1 MKPATRFWIGIYSF
15 TALIMAIA
23 VGVFMWLASESRK
36 EAGLGRT
43 ANALPGITGHIP
55 EERYELLARF
65 VPPGYQPTRGILES
79 RYFQQAMERYLKGDD
94 AGAIP
99 GFRKT
104 VQIYPR
110 DSDSVEARFYLAIC
124 LLLTN
129 DRREG
134 IDQLGRVVAAGNTPY
149 LERARF
155 YLAKALIGQRDI
167 PGARQQLEAGIAM
180 HGELERQAQFLLSQI
195 GPPG

>member
-1 MKPATRFWIGIYSF
+1 MQPATRFWIGIYSF
-15 TALIMAIA
+15 TAVIMAIA
-23 VGVFMWLASESRK
+23 VGVFVWVASESRK
-36 EAGLGRT
+36 QAGLGRT
-43 ANALPGITGHIP
+43 ANARPSITGRIP
-55 EERYELLARF
+55 EERYELLSRF
-65 VPPGYQPTRGILES
+65 VPPGYEPTRGLLEP
-79 RYFQQAMERYLKGDD
+79 REFQWAMERYLKGDD

-104 VQIYPR
+104 VQIELDW
-110 DSDSVEARFYLAIC
+110 DSAEARFYLAIC

-134 IDQLGRVVAAGNTPY
+134 IDQLGRVVAARNTLY

-167 PGARQQLEAGIAM
+167 PEARQQLEAVIAM
-180 HGELERQAQFLLSQI
+180 HGQLEKEAGSLRAQI
-195 GPPG
+195 TPGR

>member
-1 MKPATRFWIGIYSF
+1 MKPATRFWIAIYSF
-15 TALIMAIA
+15 TAFIMAVA

-43 ANALPGITGHIP
+43 ANARPSITGHVP

-65 VPPGYQPTRGILES
+65 VPPDYQSKSGTAEPPE
-79 RYFQQAMERYLKGDD
+79 FQQAIGRYLKGDD

-99 GFRKT
+99 GLRAT
-104 VQIYPR
+104 VQATP
-110 DSDSVEARFYLAIC
+110 DSVEARFYLGIC

-129 DRREG
+129 DRAGGLE
-134 IDQLGRVVAAGNTPY
+134 QLRRVVAAGNTPY
-149 LERARF
+149 LERARY

-167 PGARQQLEAGIAM
+167 PAASQELEAVIVM
-180 HGELERQAQFLLSQI
+180 HGELERAAQVLLSQI
-195 GPPG
+195 QPSR

>member
-15 TALIMAIA
+15 TALIMAVA

-43 ANALPGITGHIP
+43 ANARPSVAGHVP

-65 VPPGYQPTRGILES
+65 VPPDYQPDPNAAQPRE
-79 RYFQQAMERYLKGDD
+79 FQEAIQHYLKGDD
-94 AGAIP
+94 RGALP
-99 GFRKT
+99 GLRAT
-104 VQIYPR
+104 VEAHP
-110 DSDSVEARFYLAIC
+110 DSVEARFYYGIC

-129 DRREG
+129 DRAGG
-134 IDQLGRVVAAGNTPY
+134 IEQLRRVVAAGSTPY
-149 LERARF
+149 LERARY

-167 PGARQQLEAGIAM
+167 PAARQQLESVIAM

-195 GPPG
+195 GPAG